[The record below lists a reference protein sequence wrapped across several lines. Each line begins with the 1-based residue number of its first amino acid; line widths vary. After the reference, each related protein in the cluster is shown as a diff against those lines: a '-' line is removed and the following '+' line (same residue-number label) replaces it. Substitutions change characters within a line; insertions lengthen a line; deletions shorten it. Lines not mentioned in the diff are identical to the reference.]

1 MTLYIAHKYKIK
13 IKIIPPAIK
22 SVLRFTRL
30 YIYVVCILVRSY
42 TLLPCVCLPDGLDNW
57 NGWNGWNDFR
67 CGPHFEAIWSETPPY
82 YFPPPVSVGVV
93 LHRVRSFV
101 HRRTR
106 IISTSRKGKRKE
118 RGAGKGG
125 RGWRKMENGCE
136 EKRVLPMG
144 PPRHGFCHSKYTQKR
159 SPPLHPNLRVF
170 SPFYEFEHT
179 KAGKYN
185 IGKGGAWII
194 FSERRNF
201 ARLCLHK
208 I

>member
-1 MTLYIAHKYKIK
+1 MAETIFGLDPIWKRYGVKHHHITSPL
-13 IKIIPPAIK
+13 PPPGYRRC
-22 SVLRFTRL
+22 RFTS
-30 YIYVVCILVRSY
+30 RSFLRSSAS
-42 TLLPCVCLPDGLDNW
+42 TPLPNTNHINLSQGAE
-57 NGWNGWNDFR
+57 G
-67 CGPHFEAIWSETPPY
+67 E
-82 YFPPPVSVGVV
+82 VGV
-93 LHRVRSFV
+93 
-101 HRRTR
+101 
-106 IISTSRKGKRKE
+106 GKE
-118 RGAGKGG
+118 GM
-125 RGWRKMENGCE
+125 GWRKMENGCE
-136 EKRVLPMG
+136 ENRVLPMG
-144 PPRHGFCHSKYTQKR
+144 PPSHGFCHSQYTQKR